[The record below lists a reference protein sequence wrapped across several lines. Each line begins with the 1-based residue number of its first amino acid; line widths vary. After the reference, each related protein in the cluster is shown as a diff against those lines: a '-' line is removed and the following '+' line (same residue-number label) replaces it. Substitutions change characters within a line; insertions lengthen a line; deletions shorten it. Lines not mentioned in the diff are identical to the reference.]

1 MAGVGGGRAGMFL
14 YISGDQIEGPMEGS
28 HKNQSV
34 CVGVFLYI
42 NGDQAEGPHKTK
54 VMNI

>member
-1 MAGVGGGRAGMFL
+1 MCGGEGGMFL
-14 YISGDQIEGPMEGS
+14 YTSGDQIEGPMEGS